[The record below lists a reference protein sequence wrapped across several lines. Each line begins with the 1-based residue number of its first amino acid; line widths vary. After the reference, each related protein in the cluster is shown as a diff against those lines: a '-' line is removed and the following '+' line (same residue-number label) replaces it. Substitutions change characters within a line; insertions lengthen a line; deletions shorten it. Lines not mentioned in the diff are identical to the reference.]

1 MLIDAHTHFSKR
13 ALCGCGQ
20 IVLIQYPAPENPGR
34 TSTTVVVVVVVTVT
48 VVIILAFDGSCVG
61 TQPNERRMT
70 LSFVFGV
77 FYSIHHPSLH
87 SSSISNIYNTP
98 AKHTCV
104 YRDVWFGL
112 YVCVFERVCAS
123 CVHTLTFA
131 VGLSVCRFVSGWR
144 QVVAGALCLR
154 CYDAARALLLMA
166 HKTRRIECVC
176 YMRSLA
182 RAQRLD

>member
-1 MLIDAHTHFSKR
+1 MCSLGYKSV
-13 ALCGCGQ
+13 C
-20 IVLIQYPAPENPGR
+20 
-34 TSTTVVVVVVVTVT
+34 
-48 VVIILAFDGSCVG
+48 
-61 TQPNERRMT
+61 
-70 LSFVFGV
+70 LS
-77 FYSIHHPSLH
+77 
-87 SSSISNIYNTP
+87 
-98 AKHTCV
+98 
-104 YRDVWFGL
+104 
-112 YVCVFERVCAS
+112 VCAFVC